1 MSTAAARRRLVRRL
15 VVSQAV
21 ESQAEIVDF
30 LATEGH
36 DVTQATV
43 SRDLQVIGASKGDGD
58 QYVLRDGPD
67 PEEAL
72 RHLARS
78 IDEFVESITA
88 SGAIVVLRTPPGA
101 AQVVAAAIDNAGIDG
116 VLGTVAGD
124 DTIFVAAS
132 EDLAGSGIAS
142 RLEQIGATA

>member
-15 VVSQAV
+15 IVTQAV
-21 ESQAEIVDF
+21 GSQAEIVDH
-30 LATEGH
+30 LAQEGH

-72 RHLARS
+72 RHVARS

-88 SGAIVVLRTPPGA
+88 TGSLVVLRTPPGA

-132 EDLAGSGIAS
+132 EEIKASGIAAK
-142 RLEQIGATA
+142 LEQIGATA